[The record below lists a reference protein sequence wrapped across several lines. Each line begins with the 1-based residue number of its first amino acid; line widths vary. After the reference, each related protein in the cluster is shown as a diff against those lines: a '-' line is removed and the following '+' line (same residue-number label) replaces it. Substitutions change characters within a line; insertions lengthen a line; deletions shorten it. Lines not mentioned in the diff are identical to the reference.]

1 MEESGNTEVS
11 EGQEGAAF
19 EVPPV
24 NIDDTQPLPRPVAL
38 EPLDAPVA
46 EFVVPPE
53 LMDESSLP
61 DPFDD
66 EVEVGTEPPPL
77 EVAESSLSELRDEM
91 SELAVRLDE
100 QAQELMVANRRA
112 VLSSALF
119 MILVAIYMVWAG
131 AQMKVAFRP
140 EQVADEATGIAKE
153 AIPQAAEALHLMLED
168 GAVDIAEM
176 FGDDLV
182 SAVPLY
188 RESLVRDLD
197 PAMGALSELLVQRL
211 YKEILET
218 STTAYGESGEGIE
231 RSRILDSMLNDLDL
245 RLSKILE
252 EQIAIN
258 RVATILDMPTA
269 ANHALLTRET
279 GRQLNHDRDLL
290 LMWLTVI
297 SGR

>member
-1 MEESGNTEVS
+1 
-11 EGQEGAAF
+11 
-19 EVPPV
+19 
-24 NIDDTQPLPRPVAL
+24 
-38 EPLDAPVA
+38 
-46 EFVVPPE
+46 
-53 LMDESSLP
+53 
-61 DPFDD
+61 
-66 EVEVGTEPPPL
+66 
-77 EVAESSLSELRDEM
+77 
-91 SELAVRLDE
+91 
-100 QAQELMVANRRA
+100 MVANRRA